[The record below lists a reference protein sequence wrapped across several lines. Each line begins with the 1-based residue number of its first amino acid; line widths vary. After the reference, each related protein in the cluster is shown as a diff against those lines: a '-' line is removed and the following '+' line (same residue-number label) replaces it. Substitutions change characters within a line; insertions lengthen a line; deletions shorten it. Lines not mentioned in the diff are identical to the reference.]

1 MQLRYCI
8 LAVILLL
15 ALPGSARAGTRFF
28 SGYEAAAGAGVSN
41 TSYHS
46 SVLSPLRGQLG
57 VRFWDRLAVGV
68 SGQFNTK
75 RYYGFGYAALYVN
88 PFGSLSLYG
97 RGEYGVAGK
106 YGEGTSDTDAIAYA
120 VGITGGT
127 KAYKIFLEYHRL
139 EQPGWADSAF
149 VGFIWYQQ
157 R

>member
-1 MQLRYCI
+1 MRLSHCI
-8 LAVILLL
+8 LAGTLFL
-15 ALPGSARAGTRFF
+15 ALAGGAHARTRAF
-28 SGYEAAAGAGVSN
+28 SGYEAAVGAGVTN
-41 TSYHS
+41 ASYHS

-57 VRFWDRLAVGV
+57 IRFWDRLALGV
-68 SGQFNTK
+68 SGEFNTK

-88 PFGSLSLYG
+88 PFGSMSLYG